1 MKNVRSV
8 LSHLSLQP
16 QFKSLRRH
24 TCYRK
29 FIQLL
34 PQKFQR
40 AIAFAYSDKET
51 LFLALSHPGYKMEL
65 NYNRDL
71 LKSVLTMLREH
82 DESCREIKAD
92 KIVIFNSRYAAPT
105 QNNETKTDP
114 KYHELSRADFLIRT
128 EDKALKEKFEAIKKT
143 ILSNQDN
150 I

>member
-1 MKNVRSV
+1 MKNIRSV

-16 QFKSLRRH
+16 QFKSLRQH

-71 LKSVLTMLREH
+71 LKSVLTMLKEH
-82 DESCREIKAD
+82 DKSCREIKAE
-92 KIVIFNSRYAAPT
+92 KIVIFNSRYATPT
-105 QNNETKTDP
+105 QNNKPATDP
-114 KYHELSRADFLIRT
+114 KYHELAKADFVIYT
-128 EDKALKEKFEAIKKT
+128 EDEAIKEKFEAIKKS
-143 ILSNQDN
+143 ILDNQDTR
-150 I
+150 